1 MMKSMGAEELETLR
15 GDLGRALSSAQAMNA
30 PSAVV
35 SPLARS
41 LAELRA
47 SKDPDLAISGARVAI
62 RNWRNWAFGR
72 TNPPVVKSR

>member
-1 MMKSMGAEELETLR
+1 MMGGDLETLR
-15 GDLGRALSSAQAMNA
+15 EELGRALRNAQTMNA
-30 PSAVV
+30 PTAVV

-47 SKDPDLAISGARVAI
+47 TGDDDQAISGARVAI

-72 TNPPVVKSR
+72 TSPPKISRRD

>member
-1 MMKSMGAEELETLR
+1 MGAQELETLR
-15 GDLGRALSSAQAMNA
+15 GELGRALTSAQAMNA

-47 SKDPDLAISGARVAI
+47 SKDADDAVSGARVAI
-62 RNWRNWAFGR
+62 RNWRTWAFGR
-72 TNPPVVKSR
+72 TGPAVTKPR